1 MAKPESNPLFT
12 RSEKKRVRKKV
23 VHKIKGAARTGFSK
37 LFGIPLSPGLGG
49 TPATRRRKR
58 PGAPASASGA
68 RGDVISALQNQGYTK
83 AQAEKMVPSS
93 ASGEGFDS
101 LFRRAVSRNPGELII
116 FGNPEKVYRKSQL
129 RKCNPL
135 PLALVEALQSA
146 GMSKVVD
153 IATAKPKRKKNL
165 FGFGRKGSTRETVE
179 KKRDQEA
186 YSLFAA
192 GEYRKA
198 KRTKKKSA
206 KSFARESGITME
218 GWGQRTK
225 RRVRKRLQKKASSAI
240 GRLFNPADDIGQAKD
255 LFEQFHK
262 RGAAG
267 VFELQKH
274 AKHRHDYTILGPLVA
289 LGINAEKFDKINP
302 REDDVVQNWDR
313 LPHMAFL
320 TGQQV
325 EQVKKVLDDPL
336 QYLKKIA
343 MLASSPNGKQLY
355 VISTEPIDVDVT
367 KFETDREKDFI
378 DLGEATFVVYI
389 AKKPHEVLEWVH
401 TFGEEGGERPRL
413 GYSRVG
419 KEVFFLGGSY
429 RVEAPGI
436 ID

>member
-1 MAKPESNPLFT
+1 MAKPETNPLFT
-12 RSEKKRVRKKV
+12 RSEKGRMRKKV
-23 VHKIKGAARTGFSK
+23 AHKIKGAARTGFSK

-58 PGAPASASGA
+58 PGVPASASGV
-68 RGDVISALQNQGYTK
+68 RGDVISALQNQGYKK
-83 AQAEKMVPSS
+83 AQAEKMVP
-93 ASGEGFDS
+93 AEQAGEGFSS
-101 LFRRAVSRNPGELII
+101 LFRRSVAKNPAELII

-129 RKCNPL
+129 RQCNPL
-135 PLALVEALQSA
+135 PAALISALQGAA
-146 GMSKVVD
+146 GSKVID
-153 IATAKPKRKKNL
+153 IATEKPKREKNL

-186 YSLFAA
+186 HSLFAA

-198 KRTKKKSA
+198 KKTKKKSA
-206 KSFARESGITME
+206 KKFAREQGLTME
-218 GWGQRTK
+218 GWGQRAK
-225 RRVRKRLQKKASSAI
+225 RRVRKRLQKKAHSAI
-240 GRLFNPADDIGQAKD
+240 GRLFNPDETAQAKD
-255 LFEQFHK
+255 LFEKFHK
-262 RGAAG
+262 RGPAG
-267 VFELQKH
+267 VFEMHQH
-274 AKHRHDYTILGPLVA
+274 AKHRHEYTILGPLVA

-320 TGQQV
+320 SGADV
-325 EQVKKVLDDPL
+325 EKVKNVLGDPL

-355 VISTEPIDVDVT
+355 VISSDPIDVDVT

-413 GYSRVG
+413 SYARVS
-419 KEVFFLGGSY
+419 KEIVFIGGSY

>member
-1 MAKPESNPLFT
+1 MAKPETNPLFT
-12 RSEKKRVRKKV
+12 RSEKGRMRKKV
-23 VHKIKGAARTGFSK
+23 AHKIKGAARTGFSK

-58 PGAPASASGA
+58 PGVPASASGV
-68 RGDVISALQNQGYTK
+68 RGDVISALQNQGYKK
-83 AQAEKMVPSS
+83 AQAEKMVP
-93 ASGEGFDS
+93 AEQAGEGFSS
-101 LFRRAVSRNPGELII
+101 LFRRSVAKNPAELII

-135 PLALVEALQSA
+135 PAALVSALQGAA
-146 GMSKVVD
+146 GSKIVD
-153 IATAKPKRKKNL
+153 IASGKKKN
-165 FGFGRKGSTRETVE
+165 
-179 KKRDQEA
+179 
-186 YSLFAA
+186 
-192 GEYRKA
+192 
-198 KRTKKKSA
+198 
-206 KSFARESGITME
+206 SG
-218 GWGQRTK
+218 
-225 RRVRKRLQKKASSAI
+225 RKRLRK
-240 GRLFNPADDIGQAKD
+240 NPDDIGQAKD
-255 LFEQFHK
+255 LFEKFHK
-262 RGAAG
+262 RGPAG
-267 VFELQKH
+267 VFEMHQH
-274 AKHRHDYTILGPLVA
+274 AKHRHEYTILGPLVA

-313 LPHMAFL
+313 LPHLGFL
-320 TGQQV
+320 SGAEV
-325 EQVKKVLDDPL
+325 EKVKNVLGDPL

-355 VISTEPIDVDVT
+355 VISSDPIDVDVS

-413 GYSRVG
+413 SYARVS
-419 KEVFFLGGSY
+419 KEIVFIGGSY

>member
-1 MAKPESNPLFT
+1 MAKPSPNPLFT
-12 RSEKKRVRKKV
+12 RSEKKRARKKV
-23 VHKIKGAARTGFSK
+23 AQKIKGAARTGFSK

-58 PGAPASASGA
+58 PGVPASASGV
-68 RGDVISALQNQGYTK
+68 RGDVISALQNQGYKKT
-83 AQAEKMVPSS
+83 QAESMVPTPQT
-93 ASGEGFDS
+93 GEGFSS
-101 LFRRAVSRNPGELII
+101 LFRRAVAKNPAELII

-129 RKCNPL
+129 RTCNPL
-135 PLALVEALQSA
+135 PAALISALQGAAS
-146 GMSKVVD
+146 SKIVD
-153 IATAKPKRKKNL
+153 IATGKKKKN
-165 FGFGRKGSTRETVE
+165 S
-179 KKRDQEA
+179 
-186 YSLFAA
+186 S
-192 GEYRKA
+192 
-198 KRTKKKSA
+198 
-206 KSFARESGITME
+206 
-218 GWGQRTK
+218 
-225 RRVRKRLQKKASSAI
+225 RKRL
-240 GRLFNPADDIGQAKD
+240 RRNPDDIGQAKD

-262 RGAAG
+262 RGPAG

-274 AKHRHDYTILGPLVA
+274 AKHRQDYTILGPLVA

-302 REDDVVQNWDR
+302 REDDVVQNWDK
-313 LPHMAFL
+313 LPHLGFL
-320 TGQQV
+320 TGPQV
-325 EQVKKVLDDPL
+325 EQTKKILDDPL

-401 TFGEEGGERPRL
+401 TFAEEGGERPRL
-413 GYSRVG
+413 VYD
-419 KEVFFLGGSY
+419 KLTQQILFAGGSY